1 MKSIHSLHSYPF
13 CSLATNHL
21 QFMFIRA
28 SACNWNER
36 KLVLYMIHTH
46 LFWCWVILIR
56 FDSEYCYISNTQQ
69 SRLFTTTSTTY
80 LTPVPQSTIEIEK
93 IQMNT
98 KPPTPV
104 DQSNRRLNEA
114 QTSSST
120 PPHSLSRLTTTTT
133 NLIQQQQQKQ
143 PIRRRRQSSLIQFI
157 SPSSPSIL
165 ITPHI
170 FCRLQPA
177 NFFNLIFHR
186 IGFAPSLRDFSQSMA
201 SRREIIYISD
211 YSSPDSHGRSRL
223 TIIQSRRNH
232 KRRQRHRERWPL
244 PLPINID
251 GECGI
256 CLETYREDNMIV
268 TLMCHHH
275 HHFHR
280 HCIDVGCK
288 QERVA
293 QFVGELLKYHWEW
306 DFLEDW

>member
-143 PIRRRRQSSLIQFI
+143 PIRRRRHSSLIQFI
-157 SPSSPSIL
+157 SPSSPSI
-165 ITPHI
+165 PHLSPHR
-170 FCRLQPA
+170 FCPISSGFLSINGQPKRDHIYIRLLQSRFSRSISA
-177 NFFNLIFHR
+177 YDNSI
-186 IGFAPSLRDFSQSMA
+186 ASQSPKAPA
-201 SRREIIYISD
+201 S
-211 YSSPDSHGRSRL
+211 
-223 TIIQSRRNH
+223 
-232 KRRQRHRERWPL
+232 
-244 PLPINID
+244 
-251 GECGI
+251 
-256 CLETYREDNMIV
+256 
-268 TLMCHHH
+268 
-275 HHFHR
+275 
-280 HCIDVGCK
+280 
-288 QERVA
+288 
-293 QFVGELLKYHWEW
+293 
-306 DFLEDW
+306 